1 MLKHLR
7 SNLRSDLRAACLLA
21 LLCMTGV
28 GLPGCGHHPSAP
40 QIRIPPRIDLSRLGA
55 LGIVDFASPGH
66 EAFGADTTREFLAA
80 LQSAQPGTPVLE
92 LGDEHALLVQLG
104 RETFDADALRALA
117 EKRHVDAVIVG
128 ALESQRVSPKVA
140 FDTPSTWAS
149 ASADLE
155 ATLRVRIL
163 DTRSG
168 ATLWSTLARAKAQ
181 IAGLDVGPN
190 GVSNVGTNGR
200 DEAQQVLTT
209 RLVRNATGDFWARW
223 E

>member
-1 MLKHLR
+1 MPYR
-7 SNLRSDLRAACLLA
+7 VRIACLLA
-21 LLCMTGV
+21 FLCMTGV
-28 GLPGCGHHPSAP
+28 GLSGCAHHPQAP

-55 LGIVDFASPGH
+55 LGIVDFSSPGH
-66 EAFGADTTREFLAA
+66 ESFGAETTREFLAT

-92 LGDEHALLVQLG
+92 LGDERLLLSELG
-104 RETFDADALRALA
+104 RPTLDAEALRALG

-140 FDTPSTWAS
+140 FDAPSTWAS

-155 ATLRVRIL
+155 AALRVRIL

-168 ATLWSTLARAKAQ
+168 ATVWSTVSRAKAQ
-181 IAGLDVGPN
+181 IAGLDVTSH
-190 GVSNVGTNGR
+190 GVANVGTSGR
-200 DEAQQVLTT
+200 DEAQQILVT
-209 RLVRNATGDFWARW
+209 RLVRNATGDFWERW